1 MSAWKVVKPMKQ
13 MSIFD
18 FRAEED
24 IPPILLKPGDH
35 VWKVVIG
42 DIFEYEVED
51 WTYLCG
57 ENDRGYGL
65 IDLECSTKDFHTYS
79 RAWNS
84 IIGVT
89 IFKTFEE
96 AFLKAKKN
104 MEEVEH
110 ILAENMKPKKVVAF
124 TSPRWRTEATDWYAE
139 LGDGLFYY
147 HYGSMYDHIG
157 SEKELRK
164 FKKEFCEREGVEVKD
179 YHPTFK
185 NMYKVKNQEWLYAG
199 AKYFHSY

>member
-1 MSAWKVVKPMKQ
+1 MAKLDNYSCQGQ

-18 FRAEED
+18 FMERDEPA
-24 IPPILLKPGDH
+24 ILLKPGEH
-35 VWKVVIG
+35 VWEVLVG
-42 DIFEYEVED
+42 DAFEYEVED

-57 ENDRGYGL
+57 EKDRGYGL
-65 IDLECSTKDFHTYS
+65 IDLESSNGNFHTYS

-84 IIGVT
+84 TIGVT

-96 AFLKAKKN
+96 AMVEAKKN
-104 MEEVEH
+104 LEKVEH
-110 ILAENMKPKKVVAF
+110 ILAEDMNPKKVVAF
-124 TSPRWRTEATDWYAE
+124 TSNRWRTEYVEWYAE

-157 SEKELRK
+157 SEKEIRK
-164 FKKEFCEREGVEVKD
+164 FKEKLCECEGVEVKD

-185 NMYKVKNQEWLYAG
+185 NMYKVDDKEWLYAG
-199 AKYFHSY
+199 AKCFKY